1 MNISVPQTEANLR
14 LVQDAFTAFAARD
27 VRAVMNLLADDIE
40 WQGAR
45 SRDIPYGGFR
55 KGKADVE
62 KFFSALGGSIEYE
75 YFEAREYLAHNER
88 VMVLG
93 REKFMVKR
101 TGKHVENEWA
111 MLFTVRHGK
120 IARFQV
126 YEDTGAVLAGFRS
139 D

>member
-1 MNISVPQTEANLR
+1 MSISVTQTETNLR
-14 LVQDAFTAFAARD
+14 LVQDAFAAFAARD
-27 VRAVMNLLADDIE
+27 VPAVMNLLSDDIE

-45 SRDIPYGGFR
+45 SPDIPYGGFR

-62 KFFSALGGSIEYE
+62 KFFSTLGRNIDYE

-93 REKFMVKR
+93 REKFRVKK
-101 TGKHVENEWA
+101 TGKHVENDWA
-111 MLFTVRHGK
+111 MLFTLRHGK
-120 IARFQV
+120 IVRFQV
-126 YEDTGAVLAGFRS
+126 YEDTAAVLAGFRS